1 MMSSDKKIR
10 RPRCQVNKED
20 QEESGDTSDN
30 GTGSSAQSSRPRKRK
45 KIIRKTKEDEA
56 EKLSKGRQG

>member
-1 MMSSDKKIR
+1 MSSDMKMS
-10 RPRCQVNKED
+10 RPRGRVNNED
-20 QEESGDTSDN
+20 QEDTSDN
-30 GTGSSAQSSRPRKRK
+30 DTGSLAQSSRPRKRK